1 MVKIRLQGTVDEM
14 NRIIRILSKTK
25 GIRLEDFSKPYKNTG
40 TDVYRIYGNIEK
52 VTKSER
58 KGE

>member
-25 GIRLEDFSKPYKNTG
+25 GIRLDDISQPYKNTG
-40 TDVYRIYGNIEK
+40 TEMYRIYGKIEK

>member
-25 GIRLEDFSKPYKNTG
+25 GIRLDDFSKPYKNNG
-40 TDVYRIYGNIEK
+40 TETYRIYGNIEK

>member
-1 MVKIRLQGTVDEM
+1 MVKIRLQGTVEEM

-25 GIRLEDFSKPYKNTG
+25 GIRLEDFSKPFKNGG
-40 TDVYRIYGNIEK
+40 TDMYRIYGNIEK
-52 VTKSER
+52 ETTSER

>member
-25 GIRLEDFSKPYKNTG
+25 GIRLDDFSQPYKNTG
-40 TDVYRIYGNIEK
+40 TETYRIYGNIAK
-52 VTKSER
+52 VTKSEK

>member
-25 GIRLEDFSKPYKNTG
+25 GIRLDDVSQPFKNNG
-40 TDVYRIYGNIEK
+40 TETYRIYGKIEK
-52 VTKSER
+52 VTKTAR